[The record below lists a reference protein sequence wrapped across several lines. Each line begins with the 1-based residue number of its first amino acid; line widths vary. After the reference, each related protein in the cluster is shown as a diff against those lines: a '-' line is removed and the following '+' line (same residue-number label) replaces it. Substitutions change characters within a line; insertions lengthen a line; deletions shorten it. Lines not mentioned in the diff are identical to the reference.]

1 MAVRLGEERDRA
13 QRRAMLLIE
22 VAGGVNETHGGFG
35 AIHDGHALKFVF
47 HKSPDHPIVR
57 SQIND
62 SQIADRQ
69 INDRQDSECGR
80 PKLAGGE
87 PGVPARLS
95 TV

>member
-47 HKSPDHPIVR
+47 HKSPDHQIVR

-62 SQIADRQ
+62 SQ

-80 PKLAGGE
+80 PILAGGE
-87 PGVPARLS
+87 PAVPARLS